1 MPDQEESFIW
11 EQGPDGL
18 TVRFPTTPAE
28 TGHMGCAVAM
38 LVAGLLIM
46 VPLAAAATWGLVS
59 DSTSPQNWVAAAVGS
74 AVAVCLL
81 WYLATGVRKARV
93 APPPAISSVLTVRDN
108 TLKIE
113 RAGRDRDTDVSWDV
127 AEIADIRL
135 CPKPKL
141 PVFALLGSLPLA
153 LLFPPDDDLVRIS
166 VMLPSGEVE
175 DVLLRAPGKYWTI
188 TLEGKLRGY
197 LRLSASPPRNSRGMP
212 ENGYENTLP

>member
-1 MPDQEESFIW
+1 MRQFSGPLARSNAGFFSAPEEDAILCGMSNSGLAGDTPPSAMPDQEESFIW

-81 WYLATGVRKARV
+81 
-93 APPPAISSVLTVRDN
+93 
-108 TLKIE
+108 
-113 RAGRDRDTDVSWDV
+113 
-127 AEIADIRL
+127 
-135 CPKPKL
+135 
-141 PVFALLGSLPLA
+141 
-153 LLFPPDDDLVRIS
+153 
-166 VMLPSGEVE
+166 
-175 DVLLRAPGKYWTI
+175 
-188 TLEGKLRGY
+188 
-197 LRLSASPPRNSRGMP
+197 
-212 ENGYENTLP
+212 